1 MYQIWSLCVEG
12 KQSFRSGRLG
22 GKIGQ
27 WLYWYRSLPY
37 VTSRTGATLNFTK
50 SSLKHAGNEGKSYPI
65 FLGRRRTV
73 IGGSRNGLFILFLLC
88 AISFVNFRLTFRASV
103 RVTVLIR
110 QRHVPLKATKVDLS
124 YVLFQQR
131 KDKRGSET
139 VNS

>member
-1 MYQIWSLCVEG
+1 M
-12 KQSFRSGRLG
+12 
-22 GKIGQ
+22 
-27 WLYWYRSLPY
+27 
-37 VTSRTGATLNFTK
+37 
-50 SSLKHAGNEGKSYPI
+50 
-65 FLGRRRTV
+65 